1 MFLSQMSG
9 MNKPDR
15 SPHSPGRRALLAS
28 LAAIALWGAA
38 NPAACAADAKEAP
51 ALIAEV
57 RKSLT
62 LRGKPVPPE
71 IFRDFGDGNLADS
84 AAIWT
89 SVDLDAAV
97 GSNQYFDPIKQNGA
111 WVTQGRAAAKGN
123 EAEETAYRYIGAAKN
138 GLLIAVAAYTGGGTG
153 VFTTLHVLDLA
164 PTRAFD
170 DEGKTTTRITLTN
183 LRSVAL
189 GDRWDGDVTIA
200 GDEIQIAT
208 RGGAGRAP
216 KSIQARRP

>member
-1 MFLSQMSG
+1 MFLSQMPG

-15 SPHSPGRRALLAS
+15 SPHSPGRRAPLAS

-38 NPAACAADAKEAP
+38 HPAARA
-51 ALIAEV
+51 AEV
-57 RKSLT
+57 RKSFT
-62 LRGKPVPPE
+62 LRGKPAPPE

-84 AAIWT
+84 ASIWT

-138 GLLIAVAAYTGGGTG
+138 GLLIAVATYSGGGTG

-170 DEGKTTTRITLTN
+170 DDGKATTRVTLTN

-200 GDEIQIAT
+200 GDEIHIAT